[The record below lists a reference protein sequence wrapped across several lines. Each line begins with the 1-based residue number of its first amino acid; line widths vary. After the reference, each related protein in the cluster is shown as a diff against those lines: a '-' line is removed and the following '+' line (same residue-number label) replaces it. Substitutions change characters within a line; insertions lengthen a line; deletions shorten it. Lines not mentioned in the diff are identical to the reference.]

1 MTGWNHEAVRIGDRE
16 RRQVLQSLT
25 RHHARGRIDAD
36 ELAERSDAVRV
47 ARTLGDLQVVL
58 ADLGWGPRR
67 SFAYDARP
75 PLPRPPLLPLLL
87 VVAVVLAAT
96 GTISW
101 VVPAVG
107 AAVLLLLAP
116 WRRRRWAGHRWGG
129 PGLAC

>member
-16 RRQVLQSLT
+16 RRQVLKGLT
-25 RHHARGRIDAD
+25 RHHARGRIDAA
-36 ELAERSDAVRV
+36 ELAERSDAVRT

-58 ADLGWGPRR
+58 ADLGWGPQR

-75 PLPRPPLLPLLL
+75 RLPLLPVLL

-107 AAVLLLLAP
+107 VGVVLLLAP